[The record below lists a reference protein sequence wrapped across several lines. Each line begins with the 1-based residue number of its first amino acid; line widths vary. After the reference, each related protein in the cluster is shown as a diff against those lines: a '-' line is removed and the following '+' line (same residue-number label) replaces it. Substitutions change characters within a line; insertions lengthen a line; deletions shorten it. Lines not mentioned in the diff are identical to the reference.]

1 MFAAFVFV
9 VATVHF
15 AYLVYLLVGGLVALR
30 WRRAIWPYLLAAV
43 WATGSVLLHL
53 DCPLTALEQ
62 WGRGHAGMLALPS
75 TGYIAHYITGVLYPD
90 GWATGVEL
98 VVFVIVT
105 TSLVAFVATGRRHPA
120 AIIAA
125 NHSV

>member
-15 AYLVYLLVGGLVALR
+15 AFLAYLLVGGLMALR
-30 WRRAIWPYLLAAV
+30 WRRAIWPYLLAVA

-75 TGYIAHYITGVLYPD
+75 AGYIAHYVTGVLYPD
-90 GWATGVEL
+90 GWAAGVEL
-98 VVFVIVT
+98 VVFVVVT
-105 TSLVAFVATGRRHPA
+105 TSLAAFVATGRHRGPVGLPADHPA
-120 AIIAA
+120 
-125 NHSV
+125 